1 MKKILAAILLIFF
14 FTQAKAQT
22 PYTAPWGF
30 NYAAPTAAP
39 SALGT
44 HVRLDI
50 STGRVYQWSPDAL
63 NWQLQGY
70 TIEQISGS
78 VAPAYTPV
86 RGQSWFVVNNDT
98 LPRLY
103 QYTGSGTAWKCLNC
117 SSGKTYT
124 AGEGVNIYGNTIQLD
139 TLDRLSFAAS
149 PVLPG
154 GVGTIRWNDTDG
166 CLEYGMKGGTV
177 VQQIGLEQLTL
188 VKHADNTGLTL
199 GKVVYFVGSDG
210 TNKTVRY
217 ALANAEST
225 SANTFG
231 VMAESTTGGNK
242 AFCTTFGLVTGLN
255 TLSLS
260 EGSMVWLS
268 ESSAGDMTTTRPTAP
283 SHAVQ
288 IGYCIRSHATQGV
301 IFVSVQNGYEL
312 EELHNVSSTTP
323 TAGQVLK
330 WDGTVWKPDTD
341 NNTGTTYTA
350 GTGISISG
358 GNVIANTLPDQ
369 TVVITGATGTYP
381 NFTLP
386 DQSATNE
393 LQNLSLTG
401 QSLGISS
408 GTGVTLPIID
418 IVAGANITVTKSLGA
433 ATISAAAAGI
443 TSLNGLTAG
452 TQTFATGSAGTDWGI
467 SSSGTAHTF
476 NLPTASATNRG
487 ALSTTDWNIFNGK
500 LGGSGVNGQSAFFT
514 GTSTIAGNSGFN
526 YSSATGSYVFGGTS
540 ASEHIRLISNFS
552 ANGIPPLFNS
562 LALANETPLTSA
574 VLGSSPAL
582 KWTAPGWKTASV
594 AASQN
599 IDFRSYVQTAS
610 GSSAPTGLLI
620 FDSQVNGAGYSSGFN
635 ISTAGNVGIGL
646 GNVAAGNKLQ
656 VSGAAQATSFVAD
669 FGSAAAI
676 DYPFDL
682 RRTAHGNSVPANAGL
697 GIKFTY
703 REAAGLWEPDK
714 IISKVEATSGG
725 IVTTSLSVETHDN
738 ESVNAALGKAFIIY
752 GRKAGVNVSSPLAS
766 FHIKGKTSDNLESAL
781 LVQNSTPSDIFK
793 IRNDGQIS
801 VWATNTAAGTTG
813 AQTINKPSGTVNFA
827 AGATSLT
834 VTNSLCTTT
843 SIVIPVIRTN
853 DATATIKN
861 VVPASGSFT
870 INLTAAATAETSVG
884 FLIIN

>member
-1 MKKILAAILLIFF
+1 MKKILAALLLIFF

-231 VMAESTTGGNK
+231 IMAESATGGNK

-260 EGSMVWLS
+260 EGNMVWLS
-268 ESSAGDMTTTRPTAP
+268 ESSAGDMTTMRPTAP
-283 SHAVQ
+283 NHAVQ
-288 IGYCIRSHATQGV
+288 IGYCIRSHATQGI

-358 GNVIANTLPDQ
+358 GNVISNTGDL
-369 TVVITGATGTYP
+369 
-381 NFTLP
+381 
-386 DQSATNE
+386 SATNE
-393 LQNLSLTG
+393 LQNLSLAG

-418 IVAGANITVTKSLGA
+418 VVAGTGITVSKTAGA
-433 ATISAAAAGI
+433 ATVNSSGITSLTGDVTATGPGSVAATITNSAVTAAKLAAGAVSDSLKIANGAIQQSNIANGAVWAKHIARMGATNGQILGWNGSIWGPTTITGTGI

-452 TQTFATGSAGTDWGI
+452 TQTFATSTTGTDFTI
-467 SSSGTAHTF
+467 SSSVAAHTF

-487 ALSTTDWNIFNGK
+487 ALSTTDWSTFNAK
-500 LGGSGVNGQSAFFT
+500 VGGSGSAGQVAYFSA
-514 GTSTIAGNSGFN
+514 GSTLAGNSNLFWN
-526 YSSATGSYVFGGTS
+526 NSTGRLGIGTS
-540 ASEHIRLISNFS
+540 SP
-552 ANGIPPLFNS
+552 G
-562 LALANETPLTSA
+562 ALL
-574 VLGSSPAL
+574 
-582 KWTAPGWKTASV
+582 
-594 AASQN
+594 
-599 IDFRSYVQTAS
+599 
-610 GSSAPTGLLI
+610 
-620 FDSQVNGAGYSSGFN
+620 QVNGNTWVNRIGINIDPSALGATRLGILTGSNTEAIFRAYNSTGATRIAWDLTSDVPSMQFIGSSGTITVN
-635 ISTAGNVGIGL
+635 PGSTTTF
-646 GNVAAGNKLQ
+646 
-656 VSGAAQATSFVAD
+656 GAASSLLLGGTGSSSGKLHVIGTNSSVTYTLWLANS
-669 FGSAAAI
+669 SAAE
-676 DYPFDL
+676 L
-682 RRTAHGNSVPANAGL
+682 
-697 GIKFTY
+697 
-703 REAAGLWEPDK
+703 
-714 IISKVEATSGG
+714 
-725 IVTTSLSVETHDN
+725 
-738 ESVNAALGKAFIIY
+738 
-752 GRKAGVNVSSPLAS
+752 
-766 FHIKGKTSDNLESAL
+766 
-781 LVQNSTPSDIFK
+781 FK
-793 IRNDGQIS
+793 IRDDGRFE
-801 VWATNTAAGTTG
+801 VLATNTATGTTG
-813 AQTINKPSGTVNFA
+813 AQTINRPTGTVNFA
-827 AGATSLT
+827 AGTTSLT
-834 VTNSLCTTT
+834 VTNNLCQTT
-843 SIVIPVIRTN
+843 SIVMAVVRTN
-853 DATATIKN
+853 DATAVVKN

-884 FLIIN
+884 FWIIN